1 MVLGGVVVVLH
12 FPGLVGWFAICFI
25 AVGIVVSLYLLLC
38 IIIGLCVCCY
48 CGAAFVIIQFIIQQ
62 HVV

>member
-12 FPGLVGWFAICFI
+12 FSGLVGWFAVCFI

-48 CGAAFVIIQFIIQQ
+48 CGTVFVVIHIMFQL